1 MDKYTLR
8 RYFLFLVAIFINAF
22 GIVFITKALLGT
34 SPITSINYVLSMF
47 TPYTMGEW
55 TIISNVLFVAI
66 ELLFMTKADLKA
78 DMRIYLLQIPI
89 TFCFGWSIDISMNM
103 LSWLNP
109 SNYVAQLCSLA
120 VGCVI
125 LAIGIALEVK
135 ANVALVA
142 GEYFVRVISKRLRKE
157 FGFVKLGFDVTL
169 VVLACILSVIFM
181 SGIYGV
187 REGTVI
193 AALIVGPIVHFISPY
208 YKCLDNWIGD
218 GKKQSEP
225 EAVANSNH
233 TIITIA
239 REYGSGGHLL
249 GEMVAKELG
258 IPFYDKELI
267 ELAAKKSGLS
277 EKYVSQNEQS
287 MSQLWLKNIIL
298 HNHESSLGFS
308 LSSRDALFVAQCH
321 VVRELASKGSCV
333 IIGRCA
339 DSVLDDYSKVIKVFC
354 YSTVEDECL
363 RCTSEYGVEPDK
375 AETEVKRINRARATH
390 YEYYTGKKWGDPHNY
405 DLMINTGSM
414 SMSTA
419 CKLITS
425 LAR

>member
-1 MDKYTLR
+1 MKNLLKRYLLFIVGL
-8 RYFLFLVAIFINAF
+8 YFLAA
-22 GIVFITKALLGT
+22 GIVLILRSSLGT
-34 SPITSINYVLSMF
+34 TPISSVNYVLSLNTTF
-47 TPYTMGEW
+47 SLGTW
-55 TIISNVLFVAI
+55 TFLINLLLIIGQFWFVRDRMNRRDTI
-66 ELLFMTKADLKA
+66 D
-78 DMRIYLLQIPI
+78 ILLQIP
-89 TFCFGWSIDISMNM
+89 FSFLFGLFIDLNM
-103 LSWLNP
+103 LLTTTLQPHHYIISIAVLLLGCL
-109 SNYVAQLCSLA
+109 VQA
-120 VGCVI
+120 VGVV
-125 LAIGIALEVK
+125 LEIK
-135 ANVALVA
+135 P
-142 GEYFVRVISKRLRKE
+142 RVTMMSAE
-157 FGFVKLGFDVTL
+157 GFVSYASRRYHKDFGKLKVAFDVTL
-169 VVLACILSVIFM
+169 VTLALILSLLLAHKIE
-181 SGIYGV
+181 GV

-390 YEYYTGKKWGDPHNY
+390 YEYYTGKKWGDSHNY